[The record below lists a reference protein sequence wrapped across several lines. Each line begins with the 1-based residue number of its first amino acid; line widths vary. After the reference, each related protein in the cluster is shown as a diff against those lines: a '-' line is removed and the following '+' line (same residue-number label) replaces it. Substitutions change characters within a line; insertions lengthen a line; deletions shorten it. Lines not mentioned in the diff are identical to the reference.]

1 MTVHALL
8 RKILWKKKTKW
19 ELAIAS
25 AGFLLGLGIFLIAIH
40 VYLDLDAIL
49 DSRLAEGKK
58 PDYLVISKSLGKNGQ
73 ARGGG
78 TGFSDEE
85 IDALVKKD
93 FVLDTGRVL
102 ANDFE
107 AEATMSIFGQGFRT
121 MLFFEAVP
129 DRFLDV
135 LPKGWETSGANDT
148 LPVMISRD
156 FLLLY
161 NFGFAQSRN
170 FPLLSEDLLKIVP
183 VSLTI
188 HGGGKSM
195 ETTARIV
202 GLSDRIASI
211 LIPYNRMEAL
221 NAEFGSGESREP
233 SRLVISV
240 NDRTNPDII
249 RSLEENAY
257 ETSKE
262 KLRLSDAGFTVR
274 TIVSVVASIGI
285 ILLVLSFT
293 VFLTTFRLIISRA
306 APEVALLVDLG
317 YSKKIIAANCMNV
330 LVIVF
335 IAITVVTAGLVFGS
349 VIAERSFLATNG
361 FKGFGYFVY
370 PVIPIAGSVV
380 IAVSLF
386 INYLSLIATI
396 GKACG

>member
-1 MTVHALL
+1 MSVHALL
-8 RKILWKKKTKW
+8 RKILWKRKTKW

-25 AGFLLGLGIFLIAIH
+25 AGFLLGLGIFLIAIQ

-49 DSRLAEGKK
+49 DSRLAQGKR
-58 PDYLVISKSLGKNGQ
+58 PDYLVISKSLGKGGQ
-73 ARGGG
+73 TKSGGP
-78 TGFSDEE
+78 GFSDAE
-85 IDALVKKD
+85 IETLSEKS

-135 LPKGWETSGANDT
+135 IPKGWEKSGENDT

-170 FPLLSEDLLKIVP
+170 FPLLTEDLLKIVP

-188 HGGGKSM
+188 QGGGRKK

-211 LIPYNRMEAL
+211 LIPYHRMESL
-221 NAEFGSGESREP
+221 NKEFGAGEEREP

-240 NDRTNPDII
+240 KDRTDPEIV
-249 RSLEENAY
+249 RSLEESAY

-285 ILLVLSFT
+285 ILVLLSFT

-306 APEVALLVDLG
+306 APEVALLSDLG
-317 YSKKIIAANCMNV
+317 YSRKTIARNCMNV
-330 LVIVF
+330 LFFVF
-335 IAITVVTAGLVFGS
+335 AAITVITGGLVFAS
-349 VIAERSFLATNG
+349 VLGERNFLAANG
-361 FKGFGYFVY
+361 FKGFESFVY
-370 PVIPIAGSVV
+370 PVIPIAGAIV
-380 IAVSLF
+380 IASSLALNYVSL
-386 INYLSLIATI
+386 ITTI
-396 GKACG
+396 GRKTQ